1 MSRALQDSRATGCEG
16 EPSQPQTGGEGPGCD
31 PWAAQEDT
39 PGTEG
44 TQTAASQLLQ
54 RQVGACL
61 LAGCVAQRKVEGRTL
76 QVRAG
81 LAAVPAASP
90 LVQRLP
96 LPACPVEPSPTAL

>member
-1 MSRALQDSRATGCEG
+1 MRRALQDSRATGCEG
-16 EPSQPQTGGEGPGCD
+16 EPSHHRLGGPGCD

-90 LVQRLP
+90 LVQQLP